1 MSEYKTRI
9 EEESIKR
16 IGVLTSGGDA
26 PGMNTALRAVVRAGL
41 HYGYQVYG
49 VRRGYEGLLAGEIE
63 EMNHKS
69 VSEIMSRGG
78 TVLQTARCK
87 EFETPEGIQRAV
99 TIAKVFK
106 LDALVV
112 LGGDGSFKG
121 ARELARAGLPVIG
134 IPCTIDNDIGCTDY
148 TVGYDTALNTVI
160 DAIDKIKDTACSHER
175 CSVIEVMGRNA
186 GYIAISSAISDGAE
200 VCIIPEKSFDINE
213 DIIKPIIACR
223 NKGKR
228 HFVVIIAEGVG
239 GTMGIAEQIKAITG
253 IATTATILGHIQRG
267 GSPSS
272 KDRLSASLM
281 GLKAVETLHAGDIN
295 KVISLKGND
304 YVALDINEALEA
316 KKVLEEDLIR
326 ANKILSL

>member
-295 KVISLKGND
+295 KVIALKGND

>member
-1 MSEYKTRI
+1 
-9 EEESIKR
+9 
-16 IGVLTSGGDA
+16 
-26 PGMNTALRAVVRAGL
+26 
-41 HYGYQVYG
+41 
-49 VRRGYEGLLAGEIE
+49 
-63 EMNHKS
+63 
-69 VSEIMSRGG
+69 
-78 TVLQTARCK
+78 
-87 EFETPEGIQRAV
+87 
-99 TIAKVFK
+99 
-106 LDALVV
+106 
-112 LGGDGSFKG
+112 
-121 ARELARAGLPVIG
+121 
-134 IPCTIDNDIGCTDY
+134 
-148 TVGYDTALNTVI
+148 
-160 DAIDKIKDTACSHER
+160 
-175 CSVIEVMGRNA
+175 MGRNA